1 MAKFLDSTENTFRS
15 DFLRPL
21 ILSFVVVSPLILNIP
36 IYIAVT
42 VGNSKFLRPFYFF
55 WPGWSSIH
63 TNWEPNLIAVSAWKA
78 ADFSNVFSMKYF
90 VWTGPVYA
98 IGFFAIFGLTEESRQ
113 RYRSAFWAAVNPCG
127 PQPKL
132 QSSEHIS
139 KVASDIRFQR
149 PQNNLTVDSGMSV
162 SRSSSCFPCLLTSPT
177 DLALMLTR
185 HKFTAILT
193 LGHCNAGS
201 CRKICYWDVME
212 VDGLVLSLFLWYIM
226 LLDVYVF

>member
-21 ILSFVVVSPLILNIP
+21 ILSFVVIFPLILNIP

-55 WPGWSSIH
+55 WPGWSNIH
-63 TNWEPNLIAVSAWKA
+63 TNWEPNLITVSDWKA

-98 IGFFAIFGLTEESRQ
+98 IGFFAIFGLTEESRKL
-113 RYRSAFWAAVNPCG
+113 YRSAFWAAVKPCG

-162 SRSSSCFPCLLTSPT
+162 FRSSSSFPCLPTSPT
-177 DLALMLTR
+177 DLALMLTL
-185 HKFTAILT
+185 HEITAILT
-193 LGHCNAGS
+193 LGHCDAGS
-201 CRKICYWDVME
+201 CRKICYWDVLQ
-212 VDGLVLSLFLWYIM
+212 VDGLVLSFFL
-226 LLDVYVF
+226 